1 MGNFVLKELRQLCPI
16 MNTISL
22 PRGRHRLH
30 CMPTS
35 TGYEVRSA
43 PGYDWD
49 GRRRGRTA
57 FSVIQY
63 TVAGVGNLLY
73 EQKRYR
79 LLPGDTMLVSIPH
92 NHRYWVEAGETWEF
106 FWLAITGQDAVRIH
120 RMIQANAGPVLQ
132 LRPEAVEKLARCSL
146 RLLKGEGDTPGAA
159 SAIAYEATMILY
171 DDLLGLHHRQKDS
184 SGIDPIQQ
192 AVDYIR
198 NHLSEPLNVS
208 SIAKIAGLSRAYF
221 TRSFTLKEGLSPAEF
236 VLNERMTLATKL
248 LVEGDISVKQIA
260 IACGFDDPNYFAK
273 VFRRV
278 FNTSPTEFRTTGMY
292 ASQRNA
298 Q

>member
-1 MGNFVLKELRQLCPI
+1 MGNSVLRELRELCPA
-16 MNTISL
+16 MQVISL
-22 PRGRHRLH
+22 PRSRYRLH

-35 TGYEVRSA
+35 TGYDVRAA
-43 PGYDWD
+43 PDYDWD

-63 TVAGVGNLLY
+63 TVAGVGNLVY
-73 EQKRYR
+73 EQKQYR
-79 LLPGDTMLVSIPH
+79 LTPGDTMLVTIPH
-92 NHRYWVEAGETWEF
+92 NHRYWIEPGETWEF

-146 RLLKGEGDTPGAA
+146 RLIKGEGNTPGAA

-171 DDLLGLHHRQKDS
+171 DDLLGSHSRPATPGD
-184 SGIDPIQQ
+184 IDPIRR
-192 AVDYIR
+192 VIDHIR
-198 NHLSEPLNVS
+198 DHLSEPLNVS
-208 SIAKIAGLSRAYF
+208 ALAKIAGLSRAHF
-221 TRSFTLKEGLSPAEF
+221 TRMFAIREGLSPAEF

-248 LVEGDISVKQIA
+248 LIEDDISVKQIA
-260 IACGFDDPNYFAK
+260 SACGFDDPNYFAK
-273 VFRRV
+273 AFRRV

-292 ASQRNA
+292 ASQRGVR
-298 Q
+298 